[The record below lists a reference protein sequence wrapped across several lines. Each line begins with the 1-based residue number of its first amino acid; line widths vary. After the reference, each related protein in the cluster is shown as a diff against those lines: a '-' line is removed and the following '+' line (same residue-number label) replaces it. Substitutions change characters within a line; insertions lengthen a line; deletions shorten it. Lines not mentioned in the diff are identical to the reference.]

1 MTLLIALIANAI
13 HAHLLGYQF
22 IGTGWIVLLW
32 ITHLIVRSNRT

>member
-1 MTLLIALIANAI
+1 MTLLIALIASSI

-32 ITHLIVRSNRT
+32 VLHLSVKVSK